1 MTQAAS
7 NPFFSKYKTPFET
20 PPFNKI
26 KTEHYEPAFDEGIKQ
41 LAQEVETIA
50 GNPRPATFK
59 NTIEAL
65 EYSGKLLTKVSSAF
79 YNVLSA
85 ESNDEMME
93 ISERISPKLS
103 ESSNN
108 IYLNEKLFARVK
120 AVYEQ
125 KDKLHLSTEEAKLLE
140 ETYYAFSVRG
150 ANLSA
155 EDKAKYRELSTE
167 LSKLTLK
174 FDQNVLKDENRYE
187 LLLTS
192 EDQLAGL
199 PQGVIDAAAL
209 KAKEKGKTGWMF
221 TLSAP
226 SYVPFMRY
234 ADNRELRKELYLAN
248 MAVGNKGDE
257 YDNKENIKNI
267 VNTRLAIARLMGYN
281 SFAEYTL
288 KRRMA
293 QKPEAVP
300 VVGVGRLVAGHG
312 ALFQEVRVGFA
323 QHSEA
328 PFVEGAVVHFQRVFA
343 PAFCLEVCGG
353 QQTLFFQ
360 RFQVHK
366 IGVARKGRAALVGAV
381 PIARGAQGQDL
392 PDLLACRRKEIH
404 KFFCLFAKAADPVG
418 AGQAGHRHQNTTF
431 THCKSFLVSNFLL
444 GLVCF
449 LS

>member
-50 GNPRPATFK
+50 GNPQPATFK

-293 QKPEAVP
+293 QKPEAVYE
-300 VVGVGRLVAGHG
+300 L
-312 ALFQEVRVGFA
+312 
-323 QHSEA
+323 
-328 PFVEGAVVHFQRVFA
+328 
-343 PAFCLEVCGG
+343 
-353 QQTLFFQ
+353 TD
-360 RFQVHK
+360 K
-366 IGVARKGRAALVGAV
+366 
-381 PIARGAQGQDL
+381 
-392 PDLLACRRKEIH
+392 LLA
-404 KFFCLFAKAADPVG
+404 
-418 AGQAGHRHQNTTF
+418 
-431 THCKSFLVSNFLL
+431 SFI
-444 GLVCF
+444 C
-449 LS
+449 

>member
-50 GNPRPATFK
+50 GNPQPATFK

-125 KDKLHLSTEEAKLLE
+125 KDKLPLSTEEAKLLE

-199 PQGVIDAAAL
+199 PQGSHL
-209 KAKEKGKTGWMF
+209 
-221 TLSAP
+221 LS
-226 SYVPFMRY
+226 
-234 ADNRELRKELYLAN
+234 
-248 MAVGNKGDE
+248 
-257 YDNKENIKNI
+257 
-267 VNTRLAIARLMGYN
+267 
-281 SFAEYTL
+281 
-288 KRRMA
+288 
-293 QKPEAVP
+293 
-300 VVGVGRLVAGHG
+300 
-312 ALFQEVRVGFA
+312 
-323 QHSEA
+323 
-328 PFVEGAVVHFQRVFA
+328 
-343 PAFCLEVCGG
+343 
-353 QQTLFFQ
+353 
-360 RFQVHK
+360 
-366 IGVARKGRAALVGAV
+366 
-381 PIARGAQGQDL
+381 
-392 PDLLACRRKEIH
+392 
-404 KFFCLFAKAADPVG
+404 
-418 AGQAGHRHQNTTF
+418 
-431 THCKSFLVSNFLL
+431 
-444 GLVCF
+444 
-449 LS
+449 